1 MSSASA
7 IMALALASSCQMR
20 ETLALSETQFAGN
33 MYSGPKLSARKD
45 IAETGRKFTNE
56 TQRYP
61 GAYSSHL
68 RTE

>member
-45 IAETGRKFTNE
+45 ITDRPQIHKRDSAISWRV
-56 TQRYP
+56 Q
-61 GAYSSHL
+61 
-68 RTE
+68 

>member
-33 MYSGPKLSARKD
+33 MYSGPKLSAYKD
-45 IAETGRKFTNE
+45 R
-56 TQRYP
+56 
-61 GAYSSHL
+61 
-68 RTE
+68 